1 MAKSRKN
8 KGNRSFTGQ
17 VLARAAHEAKVDA
30 MRGNCGA
37 PSARAWTASNARKA
51 ASKTACRGKVQWA

>member
-17 VLARAAHEAKVDA
+17 VLARASHEAKVDA
-30 MRGNCGA
+30 MRGNYGA
-37 PSARAWTASNARKA
+37 PGARAWKASNARKA
-51 ASKTACRGKVQWA
+51 ASKKACRGKVQWA